1 MEPAWYE
8 YPKLLRKRAPK
19 AILVGTHDYLP
30 IFFGSNGPFVDESNS
45 VDRMPYILKKAF
57 EYLDYFMVC
66 DKPSWDY
73 MKEKLNIPVLYA
85 HITEPQL
92 WETPPPTPISWE
104 KRNGIFTINHSNF
117 LPINRKISII
127 KDTNLSAT
135 IISTNRVERDAENL
149 KLMALAFK
157 TKVNC
162 LDALPFN
169 DYIKFVNTQ
178 RVAFDIDYIGICRM
192 AYEGA
197 MLGVPTVGTK
207 LMEYRTMLYPELTV
221 KTPEEMVEKILSI
234 YNDEAKTKGLNAYA
248 GTIIREYLSE
258 KAVHERTVKL
268 MSKMGVDV

>member
-1 MEPAWYE
+1 
-8 YPKLLRKRAPK
+8 
-19 AILVGTHDYLP
+19 
-30 IFFGSNGPFVDESNS
+30 
-45 VDRMPYILKKAF
+45 
-57 EYLDYFMVC
+57 
-66 DKPSWDY
+66 
-73 MKEKLNIPVLYA
+73 
-85 HITEPQL
+85 
-92 WETPPPTPISWE
+92 
-104 KRNGIFTINHSNF
+104 

-149 KLMALAFK
+149 KLMALASK
-157 TKVNC
+157 TKVKC